1 MIDLQDS
8 SLPQKQRESSS
19 NEGSI
24 TSLVDIKAS
33 HVAMRDLFTQIREA
47 AGVTGEDENCAYVFV
62 SEPSIVY
69 LVPFHP
75 NPNLP

>member
-1 MIDLQDS
+1 VQNDETMIDLQDS

-47 AGVTGEDENCAYVFV
+47 AGVTGEDEKEGEDGNKW
-62 SEPSIVY
+62 
-69 LVPFHP
+69 
-75 NPNLP
+75 